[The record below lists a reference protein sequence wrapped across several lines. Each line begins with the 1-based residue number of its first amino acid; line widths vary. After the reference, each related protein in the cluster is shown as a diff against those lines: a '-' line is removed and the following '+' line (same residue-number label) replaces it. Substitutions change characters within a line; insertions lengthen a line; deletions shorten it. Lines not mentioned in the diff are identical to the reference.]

1 MIRLKGMKIVIQ
13 RVLNAKL
20 TIDSKLISSIS
31 KGEVLLVSFT
41 NDDNK
46 LVVDKMIDKLLKLRM
61 FEDENGKTNLSID
74 SFNGEILAVSQFTL
88 YANLAKGNRP
98 SFENCLRSDL
108 AKELYAYFADEL
120 VKKYPH
126 TKFGV
131 FQEDMKIDLVND
143 GPFTL
148 ILDSKELKYNG

>member
-13 RVLNAKL
+13 RVLNANL
-20 TIDSKLISSIS
+20 TIDSKLVSSIS

-46 LVVDKMIDKLLKLRM
+46 FVVDKMIDKLLKLRM

-108 AKELYAYFADEL
+108 AKELFDYFENEL
-120 VKKYPH
+120 LKKYPH

-131 FQEDMKIDLVND
+131 FQADMKIDLVND